1 MTYKS
6 LFDTK
11 EIKGEVASPK
21 YDPFG
26 SAAEPKRAS
35 VESAGR
41 LDAYWVEAAPQPS
54 TNRPATFN
62 CPFSGVDT
70 AQEALAR
77 SESTLTK
84 IAEQQE
90 KLNARVIDLV
100 SSWDVLVVSHRAYVD
115 SVNALE
121 AQIEALRSPPQ
132 ARGFLWF
139 RAVAENKGDPQAL
152 LQDLKRLTT
161 NLPKKLDPF
170 FSSELRDALNHA
182 LGNEKGSSRV
192 LTELEQCVSPEAGS
206 PEEDRWARLLQRAKT
221 LNAVCRMTLSQ
232 LEQIDHHLDAQGDEL
247 EQFRSV
253 AIPAMSVQLTTYI
266 QSKG

>member
-1 MTYKS
+1 MTYKG

-11 EIKGEVASPK
+11 EIKEEAASPK

-26 SAAEPKRAS
+26 SAAEPKRMLAES
-35 VESAGR
+35 VGR
-41 LDAYWVEAAPQPS
+41 LDAYWVEAAPQPP
-54 TNRPATFN
+54 TDRPVAFN
-62 CPFSGVDT
+62 CPFGGVDVV
-70 AQEALAR
+70 QEALAR
-77 SESTLTK
+77 SESTLSK

-115 SVNALE
+115 MVKVLE
-121 AQIEALRSPPQ
+121 SRIEALRSPPQ
-132 ARGFLWF
+132 ARWFLWF

-161 NLPKKLDPF
+161 NLPKKRDPF
-170 FSSELRDALNHA
+170 FSSELQDALNHA

-192 LTELEQCVSPEAGS
+192 LTELEQCVAPEAGS

-232 LEQIDHHLDAQGDEL
+232 LEQIGRRLDAQGDEL

-253 AIPAMSVQLTTYI
+253 AIPAMSVQLTAYI